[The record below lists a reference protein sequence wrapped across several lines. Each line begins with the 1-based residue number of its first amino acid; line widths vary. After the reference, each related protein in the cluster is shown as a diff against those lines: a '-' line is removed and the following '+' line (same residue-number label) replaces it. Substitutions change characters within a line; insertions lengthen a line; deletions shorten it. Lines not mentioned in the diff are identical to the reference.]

1 MGRSHKERKMTNRRE
16 FLTGALGGVAAG
28 VAVPSAFAAQALTPL
43 PRKWD
48 IVTDVVVLGFGGAGA
63 TTAIVAAQNG
73 AKVVVLEKNPENA
86 HISNTRMSGGI
97 FHSPFKDGDPKA
109 LKEYAKAMFSGE
121 NIDWKEEG
129 EIPEYSDGLA
139 QLWADLSPT
148 NIDFMKSLDPDFIG
162 GSQPG
167 YDKASF
173 PNFPGAKE
181 CRYNA
186 YRATYTKRMKNF
198 NQVSYGCPKK
208 ETSSGEAFWLC
219 LAEGVKKQGKNIRV
233 EWETPAVEL
242 LKNAKGEI
250 VGAVGVKK
258 GKKVFVRAK
267 KAVVLCTGGYE
278 YNRAMRQAFLE
289 GPGING
295 WAFYG
300 TTSNTGD
307 GIAMGMAVGA
317 GLQKVGKSAARVSVP
332 TQKTFNGMRLGS
344 ITPAVGSA
352 NSIVVDNY
360 GKRYEAET
368 KVTDNPSRYF
378 FYKAAVHFDITT
390 LTYPRTPSWMIF
402 DEKLRTS
409 KPLVGLGIS
418 VVGYGLVD
426 WDKDNQKAIDSG
438 LILKADTIEEL
449 AEKIKN
455 HPENKKRMV
464 PENLVETVKR
474 FNQFCDDKKDADFGR
489 RPATLGKIAQGPF
502 YAMPLVAGGPNTKGG
517 LLADADRR
525 VLTWEGK
532 PIPHLYCVGEIA
544 SALKFVYQGGGNLTE
559 CLVYGRNTGKIVAK
573 LPNSKL

>member
-1 MGRSHKERKMTNRRE
+1 MTNRRD
-16 FLTGALGGVAAG
+16 FLKTSLTGAVAGLTLPA
-28 VAVPSAFAAQALTPL
+28 AFSASAAQANSTL
-43 PRKWD
+43 PEKWD
-48 IVTDVVVLGFGGAGA
+48 LEADVVVLGFGGAGA

-73 AKVVVLEKNPENA
+73 ASVVVLEKNPEDA

-97 FHSPFKDGDPKA
+97 FHCPFKDGDPKA
-109 LKEYAKAMFSGE
+109 LKAYAKAMFSGE
-121 NIDWKEEG
+121 NIPWKEEG

-139 QLWADLSPT
+139 QLWADLSPS
-148 NIDFMKSLDPDFIG
+148 NLEFMQSLDPEFIG

-167 YDKASF
+167 FDKASF
-173 PNFPGAKE
+173 PDFPGAKDS
-181 CRYNA
+181 RYNA

-198 NQVSYGCPKK
+198 NQVSYKQPKA

-219 LAEGVKKQGKNIRV
+219 LAEGVKKQGDKIRV
-233 EWETPAVEL
+233 VWEAPANEL

-250 VGAVGVKK
+250 VGAVAQHK
-258 GKKVFVRAK
+258 GKKLFVRAR

-278 YNRAMRQAFLE
+278 YSPAMRSAFLE
-289 GPGING
+289 GPGKNG

-317 GLQKVGKSAARVSVP
+317 GLQKVGKSAARVIVP
-332 TQKTFNGMRLGS
+332 TQVTFNGLRLGS
-344 ITPAVGSA
+344 ITPSVGSP
-352 NSIVVDNY
+352 NSFVVDNF

-378 FYKAAVHFDITT
+378 FYKAAVQFDITS
-390 LTYPRTPSWMIF
+390 LSYPRTPSWMIF
-402 DEKLRTS
+402 DETLRAS

-426 WDKDNQKAIDSG
+426 WDKDNLKAIESG

-449 AEKIKN
+449 AEKIRN
-455 HPENKKRMV
+455 HPENKSRMV

-489 RPATLGKIAQGPF
+489 RAATLGKVEKGPF

-517 LLADADRR
+517 LLANADRQ
-525 VLTWEGK
+525 VLTWEGE

-559 CLVYGRNTGKIVAK
+559 CLVYGRHCGKLVAG
-573 LPNSKL
+573 LPNTKL

>member
-1 MGRSHKERKMTNRRE
+1 MTNRRD
-16 FLTGALGGVAAG
+16 FLKTSLTGAVAGLTLPA
-28 VAVPSAFAAQALTPL
+28 AFSASAAQANSTL
-43 PRKWD
+43 PKKWD
-48 IVTDVVVLGFGGAGA
+48 LEADVVVLGFGGAGA

-73 AKVVVLEKNPENA
+73 ASVVVLEKNPEDA

-97 FHSPFKDGDPKA
+97 FHCPFKDGDPKA
-109 LKEYAKAMFSGE
+109 LKAYAKAMFSGE
-121 NIDWKEEG
+121 NIPWKEEG

-139 QLWADLSPT
+139 QLWADLSPS
-148 NIDFMKSLDPDFIG
+148 NLEFMQSLDPEFIG

-167 YDKASF
+167 FDKASF
-173 PNFPGAKE
+173 PDFPGAKDS
-181 CRYNA
+181 RYNA

-198 NQVSYGCPKK
+198 NQVSYKQPKA

-219 LAEGVKKQGKNIRV
+219 LAEGVKKQGDKIRV
-233 EWETPAVEL
+233 VWEAPANEL

-250 VGAVGVKK
+250 VGAVAQHK
-258 GKKVFVRAK
+258 GKKLFVRAR

-278 YNRAMRQAFLE
+278 YSPAMRSAFLE
-289 GPGING
+289 GPGKNG

-317 GLQKVGKSAARVSVP
+317 GLQKVGKSAARVIVP
-332 TQKTFNGMRLGS
+332 TQVTFNGLRLGS
-344 ITPAVGSA
+344 ITPSVGSP
-352 NSIVVDNY
+352 NSFVVDNF

-378 FYKAAVHFDITT
+378 FYKAEVQFDITS
-390 LTYPRTPSWMIF
+390 LSYPRTPSWMIF
-402 DEKLRTS
+402 DETLRAS

-426 WDKDNQKAIDSG
+426 WDKDNLKAIESG

-449 AEKIKN
+449 AEKIRN
-455 HPENKKRMV
+455 HPENKSRMV

-489 RPATLGKIAQGPF
+489 RAATLGKVEKGPF

-517 LLADADRR
+517 LLANADRQ
-525 VLTWEGK
+525 VLTWEGE

-559 CLVYGRNTGKIVAK
+559 CLVYGRHCGKLVAG
-573 LPNSKL
+573 LPNTKL

>member
-1 MGRSHKERKMTNRRE
+1 MTNRRD
-16 FLTGALGGVAAG
+16 FLKTSLTGAVAGLTLPA
-28 VAVPSAFAAQALTPL
+28 AFSASAAQANSTL
-43 PRKWD
+43 PKKWD
-48 IVTDVVVLGFGGAGA
+48 LEADVVVLGFGGAGA

-73 AKVVVLEKNPENA
+73 ASVVVLEKNPEDA

-97 FHSPFKDGDPKA
+97 FHCPFKDGDPKA
-109 LKEYAKAMFSGE
+109 LKAYAKAMFSGE
-121 NIDWKEEG
+121 NIPWKEEG

-139 QLWADLSPT
+139 QLWADLSPS
-148 NIDFMKSLDPDFIG
+148 NLEFMQSLDPEFIG

-167 YDKASF
+167 FDKASF
-173 PNFPGAKE
+173 PDFPGAKDS
-181 CRYNA
+181 RYNA

-198 NQVSYGCPKK
+198 NQVSYKQPKA

-219 LAEGVKKQGKNIRV
+219 LAEGVKKQGDKIRV
-233 EWETPAVEL
+233 VWEAPANEL

-250 VGAVGVKK
+250 VGAVAQHK
-258 GKKVFVRAK
+258 GKKLFVRAR

-278 YNRAMRQAFLE
+278 YSPAMRSAFLE
-289 GPGING
+289 GPGKNG

-317 GLQKVGKSAARVSVP
+317 GLQKVGKSAARVIVP
-332 TQKTFNGMRLGS
+332 TQVTFNGLRLGS
-344 ITPAVGSA
+344 ITPSVGSP
-352 NSIVVDNY
+352 NSFVVDNF

-378 FYKAAVHFDITT
+378 FYKAAVQFDITS
-390 LTYPRTPSWMIF
+390 LSYPRTPSWMIF
-402 DEKLRTS
+402 DETLRAS

-418 VVGYGLVD
+418 VVSYGLVD
-426 WDKDNQKAIDSG
+426 WDKDNLKAIESG

-449 AEKIKN
+449 AEKIRN
-455 HPENKKRMV
+455 HPENKSRMV

-489 RPATLGKIAQGPF
+489 RAATLGKVEKGPF

-517 LLADADRR
+517 LLANADRQ
-525 VLTWEGK
+525 VLTWEGE

-559 CLVYGRNTGKIVAK
+559 CLVYGRHCGKLVAG
-573 LPNSKL
+573 LPNTKL

>member
-1 MGRSHKERKMTNRRE
+1 MTNRRD
-16 FLTGALGGVAAG
+16 FLKTSLTGAVAGLTLPA
-28 VAVPSAFAAQALTPL
+28 AFSASAAQANSTL
-43 PRKWD
+43 PKKWD
-48 IVTDVVVLGFGGAGA
+48 LEADVVVLGFGGAGA

-73 AKVVVLEKNPENA
+73 ASVVVLEKNPEDA

-97 FHSPFKDGDPKA
+97 FHCPFKDGDPKA
-109 LKEYAKAMFSGE
+109 LKAYAKAMFSGE
-121 NIDWKEEG
+121 NIPWKEEG

-139 QLWADLSPT
+139 QLWADLSPS
-148 NIDFMKSLDPDFIG
+148 NLEFMQSLDPEFIG

-167 YDKASF
+167 FDKASF
-173 PNFPGAKE
+173 PDFPGAKDS
-181 CRYNA
+181 RYNA

-198 NQVSYGCPKK
+198 NQVSYKQPKA

-219 LAEGVKKQGKNIRV
+219 LAEGVKKQGDKIRV
-233 EWETPAVEL
+233 VWEAPANEL

-250 VGAVGVKK
+250 VGAVAQHK
-258 GKKVFVRAK
+258 GKKLFVRAR

-278 YNRAMRQAFLE
+278 YSPAMRSAFLE
-289 GPGING
+289 GPGKNG

-317 GLQKVGKSAARVSVP
+317 GLQKVGKSAARVIVP
-332 TQKTFNGMRLGS
+332 TQVTFNGLRLGS
-344 ITPAVGSA
+344 ITPSVGSP
-352 NSIVVDNY
+352 NSFVVDNF

-378 FYKAAVHFDITT
+378 FYKAAVQFDITS
-390 LTYPRTPSWMIF
+390 LSYPRTPSWMIF
-402 DEKLRTS
+402 DETLRAS

-426 WDKDNQKAIDSG
+426 WDKDNLKAIESG

-449 AEKIKN
+449 AEKIRN
-455 HPENKKRMV
+455 HPENKSRMV

-489 RPATLGKIAQGPF
+489 RAATLGKVEKGPF

-517 LLADADRR
+517 LLANADRQ
-525 VLTWEGK
+525 VLTWEGE

-544 SALKFVYQGGGNLTE
+544 STLKFVYQGGGNLTE
-559 CLVYGRNTGKIVAK
+559 CLVYGRHCGKLVAG
-573 LPNSKL
+573 LPNTKL

>member
-1 MGRSHKERKMTNRRE
+1 MTNRRD
-16 FLTGALGGVAAG
+16 FLKTCLTGAVAGLTLPA
-28 VAVPSAFAAQALTPL
+28 AFSASAAQANSTL
-43 PRKWD
+43 PKKWD
-48 IVTDVVVLGFGGAGA
+48 LEADVVVLGFGGAGA

-73 AKVVVLEKNPENA
+73 ASVVVLEKNPEDA

-97 FHSPFKDGDPKA
+97 FHCPFKDGDPKA
-109 LKEYAKAMFSGE
+109 LKAYAKAMFSGE
-121 NIDWKEEG
+121 NIPWKEEG

-139 QLWADLSPT
+139 QLWADLSPS
-148 NIDFMKSLDPDFIG
+148 NLEFMQSLDPEFIG

-167 YDKASF
+167 FDKASF
-173 PNFPGAKE
+173 PDFPGAKDS
-181 CRYNA
+181 RYNA

-198 NQVSYGCPKK
+198 NQVSYKQPKA

-219 LAEGVKKQGKNIRV
+219 LAEGVKKQGDKIRV
-233 EWETPAVEL
+233 VWEAPANEL

-250 VGAVGVKK
+250 VGAVAQHK
-258 GKKVFVRAK
+258 GKKLFVRAR

-278 YNRAMRQAFLE
+278 YSPAMRSAFLE
-289 GPGING
+289 GPGKNG

-317 GLQKVGKSAARVSVP
+317 GLQKVGKSAARVIVP
-332 TQKTFNGMRLGS
+332 TQVTFNGLRLGS
-344 ITPAVGSA
+344 ITPSVGSP
-352 NSIVVDNY
+352 NSFVVDNF

-378 FYKAAVHFDITT
+378 FYKAAVQFDITS
-390 LTYPRTPSWMIF
+390 LSYPRTPSWMIF
-402 DEKLRTS
+402 DETLRAS

-426 WDKDNQKAIDSG
+426 WDKDNLKAIESG

-449 AEKIKN
+449 AEKIRN
-455 HPENKKRMV
+455 HPENKSRMV

-489 RPATLGKIAQGPF
+489 RAATLGKVEKGPF

-517 LLADADRR
+517 LLANADRQ
-525 VLTWEGK
+525 VLTWEGE

-559 CLVYGRNTGKIVAK
+559 CLVYGRHCGKLVAG
-573 LPNSKL
+573 LPNTKL

>member
-1 MGRSHKERKMTNRRE
+1 MTNRRD
-16 FLTGALGGVAAG
+16 FLKTSLTGAVAGLTLPA
-28 VAVPSAFAAQALTPL
+28 AFSASAAQANSTL
-43 PRKWD
+43 PKKWD
-48 IVTDVVVLGFGGAGA
+48 LEADVVVLGFGGAGA

-73 AKVVVLEKNPENA
+73 ASVVVLEKNPEDA

-97 FHSPFKDGDPKA
+97 FHCPFKDGDPKA
-109 LKEYAKAMFSGE
+109 LKAYAKAMFSGE
-121 NIDWKEEG
+121 NIPWKEEG

-139 QLWADLSPT
+139 QLWADLSPS
-148 NIDFMKSLDPDFIG
+148 NLEFMQSLDPEFIG

-167 YDKASF
+167 FDKASF
-173 PNFPGAKE
+173 PDFPGAKDS
-181 CRYNA
+181 RYNA

-198 NQVSYGCPKK
+198 NQVSYKQPKA

-219 LAEGVKKQGKNIRV
+219 LAEGVKKQGDKIRV
-233 EWETPAVEL
+233 VWEAPANEL

-250 VGAVGVKK
+250 VGAVAQHK
-258 GKKVFVRAK
+258 GKKLFVRAR

-278 YNRAMRQAFLE
+278 YSPAMRSAFLE
-289 GPGING
+289 GPGKNG

-317 GLQKVGKSAARVSVP
+317 GLQKVGKSAARVIVP
-332 TQKTFNGMRLGS
+332 TQVTFNGLRLGS
-344 ITPAVGSA
+344 ITPSVGSP
-352 NSIVVDNY
+352 NSFVVDNF

-378 FYKAAVHFDITT
+378 FYKAAVQFDITS
-390 LTYPRTPSWMIF
+390 LSYPRTPSWMIF
-402 DEKLRTS
+402 DETLRAS

-426 WDKDNQKAIDSG
+426 WDKDNLKAIESG

-449 AEKIKN
+449 AEKIRN
-455 HPENKKRMV
+455 HPENKSRMV

-489 RPATLGKIAQGPF
+489 RAATLGKVEKGPF

-517 LLADADRR
+517 LLAKADRQ
-525 VLTWEGK
+525 VLTWEGE

-559 CLVYGRNTGKIVAK
+559 CLVYGRHCGKLVAG
-573 LPNSKL
+573 LPNTKL

>member
-1 MGRSHKERKMTNRRE
+1 MTNRRD
-16 FLTGALGGVAAG
+16 FLKTSLTGAVAGLTLPA
-28 VAVPSAFAAQALTPL
+28 AFSASAAQANSTL
-43 PRKWD
+43 PKKWD
-48 IVTDVVVLGFGGAGA
+48 LEADVVVLGFGGAGA

-73 AKVVVLEKNPENA
+73 ASVVVLEKNPEDA

-97 FHSPFKDGDPKA
+97 FHCPFKDGDPKA
-109 LKEYAKAMFSGE
+109 LKAYAKAMFSGE
-121 NIDWKEEG
+121 NIPWKEEG

-139 QLWADLSPT
+139 QLWADLSPS
-148 NIDFMKSLDPDFIG
+148 NLEFMQSLDPEFIG

-167 YDKASF
+167 FDKASF
-173 PNFPGAKE
+173 PDFPGAKDS
-181 CRYNA
+181 RYNA

-198 NQVSYGCPKK
+198 NQVSYKQPKA

-219 LAEGVKKQGKNIRV
+219 LAGGVKKQGDKIRV
-233 EWETPAVEL
+233 VWEAPANEL

-250 VGAVGVKK
+250 VGAVAQHK
-258 GKKVFVRAK
+258 GKKLFVRAR

-278 YNRAMRQAFLE
+278 YSPAMRSAFLE
-289 GPGING
+289 GPGKNG

-317 GLQKVGKSAARVSVP
+317 GLQKVGKSAARVIVP
-332 TQKTFNGMRLGS
+332 TQVTFNGLRLGS
-344 ITPAVGSA
+344 ITPSVGSP
-352 NSIVVDNY
+352 NSFVVDNF

-378 FYKAAVHFDITT
+378 FYKAAVQFDITS
-390 LTYPRTPSWMIF
+390 LSYPRTPSWMIF
-402 DEKLRTS
+402 DETLRAS

-426 WDKDNQKAIDSG
+426 WDKDNLKAIESG

-449 AEKIKN
+449 AEKIRN
-455 HPENKKRMV
+455 HPENKSRMV

-489 RPATLGKIAQGPF
+489 RAATLGKVEKGPF

-517 LLADADRR
+517 LLANADRQ
-525 VLTWEGK
+525 VLTWEGE

-559 CLVYGRNTGKIVAK
+559 CLVYGRHCGKLVAG
-573 LPNSKL
+573 LPNTKL

>member
-1 MGRSHKERKMTNRRE
+1 MTNRRQ
-16 FLTGALGGVAAG
+16 FLTGALGGAVAG
-28 VAVPSAFAAQALTPL
+28 MSVPAFAAPADSPL
-43 PRKWD
+43 PKKWD
-48 IVTDVVVLGFGGAGA
+48 LTADVVVLGFGGAGA

-73 AKVVVLEKNPENA
+73 AKVIVLEKNPQDA

-97 FHSPFKDGDPKA
+97 FHCPFKDGDPKA
-109 LKEYAKAMFSGE
+109 LKAYAKAMFSGE
-121 NIDWKEEG
+121 NIEWKEEG

-148 NIDFMKSLDPDFIG
+148 NLDFLQSLDPEFIG

-198 NQVSYGCPKK
+198 NQVSYKCPKK

-219 LAEGVKKQGKNIRV
+219 LEEGVKKQGDKIKV
-233 EWETPAVEL
+233 CWETPAVEI
-242 LKNAKGEI
+242 LKNAKGEV
-250 VGAVGVKK
+250 VGAVGVRS

-278 YNRAMRQAFLE
+278 YSRAMRSAFLE

-317 GLQKVGKSAARVSVP
+317 GLQKAGKSAARVIVP
-332 TQKTFNGMRLGS
+332 TQVKFNGMRLGS
-344 ITPAVGSA
+344 ITPSVGSP

-378 FYKAAVHFDITT
+378 FYKAAVQFDIST

-402 DEKLRTS
+402 DEKLRSS

-418 VVGYGLVD
+418 VVGFGLVD
-426 WDKDNQKAIDSG
+426 WDKDNLKAIESG

-449 AEKIKN
+449 AEKIRN

-464 PENLVETVKR
+464 PANLVETVKR
-474 FNQFCDDKKDADFGR
+474 FNQFCDDKKDADFNR
-489 RPATLGKIAQGPF
+489 RPATLGKVEQGPF

-517 LLADADRR
+517 LLANADRE

-559 CLVYGRNTGKIVAK
+559 CLVYGRHCGKIVAK
-573 LPNSKL
+573 LPDTKL

>member
-1 MGRSHKERKMTNRRE
+1 MTNRRD
-16 FLTGALGGVAAG
+16 FLKTSLTGAVAGLTLPA
-28 VAVPSAFAAQALTPL
+28 AFSASAAQANSTL
-43 PRKWD
+43 PKKWD
-48 IVTDVVVLGFGGAGA
+48 LEADVVVLGFGGAGA

-73 AKVVVLEKNPENA
+73 ASVVVLEKNPEDA

-97 FHSPFKDGDPKA
+97 FHCPFKDGDPKA
-109 LKEYAKAMFSGE
+109 LKAYAKAMFSGE
-121 NIDWKEEG
+121 NIPWKEEG

-139 QLWADLSPT
+139 QLWANLSPS
-148 NIDFMKSLDPDFIG
+148 NLEFMQSLDPEFIG

-167 YDKASF
+167 FDKASF
-173 PNFPGAKE
+173 PDFPGAKDS
-181 CRYNA
+181 RYNA

-198 NQVSYGCPKK
+198 NQVSYKQPKA

-219 LAEGVKKQGKNIRV
+219 LAEGVKKQGDKIRV
-233 EWETPAVEL
+233 VWEAPANEL

-250 VGAVGVKK
+250 VGAVAQHK
-258 GKKVFVRAK
+258 GKKLFVRAR

-278 YNRAMRQAFLE
+278 YSPAMRSAFLE
-289 GPGING
+289 GPGKNG

-317 GLQKVGKSAARVSVP
+317 GLQKVGKSAARVIVP
-332 TQKTFNGMRLGS
+332 TQVTFNGLRLGS
-344 ITPAVGSA
+344 ITPSVGSP
-352 NSIVVDNY
+352 NSFVVDNF

-378 FYKAAVHFDITT
+378 FYKAAVQFDITS
-390 LTYPRTPSWMIF
+390 LSYPRTPSWMIF
-402 DEKLRTS
+402 DETLRAS

-426 WDKDNQKAIDSG
+426 WDKDNLKAIESG

-449 AEKIKN
+449 AEKIRN
-455 HPENKKRMV
+455 HPENKSRMV

-489 RPATLGKIAQGPF
+489 RAATLGKVEKGPF

-517 LLADADRR
+517 LLANADRQ
-525 VLTWEGK
+525 VLTWEGE

-559 CLVYGRNTGKIVAK
+559 CLVYGRHCGKLVAG
-573 LPNSKL
+573 LPNTKL

>member
-1 MGRSHKERKMTNRRE
+1 MSNRRQ
-16 FLTGALGGVAAG
+16 FLTGTIGSAVAG
-28 VAVPSAFAAQALTPL
+28 LTVPNAFAAQAISPL
-43 PRKWD
+43 PKKWD
-48 IVTDVVVLGFGGAGA
+48 MTADVVVLGFGGAGA

-73 AKVVVLEKNPENA
+73 AKVIVLEKNPQDA

-97 FHSPFKDGDPKA
+97 FHCPFKDGDPKA

-121 NIDWKEEG
+121 NIEWKEEG

-139 QLWADLSPT
+139 QVWADLSPS
-148 NIDFMKSLDPDFIG
+148 NLEFMQSLDPEFIG

-198 NQVSYGCPKK
+198 NQVSYKCPKK

-219 LAEGVKKQGKNIRV
+219 LEEGVKKQGDKIKV
-233 EWETPAVEL
+233 VWEAPACEL

-250 VGAVGVKK
+250 VGAVAVKG
-258 GKKVFVRAK
+258 GKKLYVRAK

-278 YNRAMRQAFLE
+278 YSRAMRSAFLE

-307 GIAMGMAVGA
+307 GISMGMAVGA
-317 GLQKVGKSAARVSVP
+317 GLQKAGKSAARVIVP
-332 TQKTFNGMRLGS
+332 TQKRFNGMRLGS

-352 NSIVVDNY
+352 NSIVVDNF

-378 FYKAAVHFDITT
+378 FYKAAVQFDIST
-390 LTYPRTPSWMIF
+390 LSYPRTPSWMIF
-402 DEKLRTS
+402 DEKLRAS

-418 VVGYGLVD
+418 VVGYGMVD
-426 WDKDNQKAIDSG
+426 WDKDNLKAIESG
-438 LILKADTIEEL
+438 LILKANTIEEL
-449 AEKIKN
+449 AEKIRN
-455 HPENKKRMV
+455 HPENKHRMV
-464 PENLVETVKR
+464 PANLVETVER
-474 FNQFCDDKKDADFGR
+474 FNKFCDETKDEDFGR

-502 YAMPLVAGGPNTKGG
+502 DSMPRVAGGPNTKGG
-517 LLADADRR
+517 LLANANRE

-559 CLVYGRNTGKIVAK
+559 CLVYGRHCGKIVAK
-573 LPNSKL
+573 LPDTAV

>member
-1 MGRSHKERKMTNRRE
+1 MTNRRD
-16 FLTGALGGVAAG
+16 FLKTSLTGAVAGLTLPA
-28 VAVPSAFAAQALTPL
+28 AFSASAAQANSTL
-43 PRKWD
+43 PKKWD
-48 IVTDVVVLGFGGAGA
+48 LEADVVVLGFGGAGA

-73 AKVVVLEKNPENA
+73 ASVVVLEKNPEDA

-97 FHSPFKDGDPKA
+97 FHCPFKDGDPKA
-109 LKEYAKAMFSGE
+109 LKAYAKAMFSGE
-121 NIDWKEEG
+121 NIPWKEEG

-139 QLWADLSPT
+139 QLWADLSPS
-148 NIDFMKSLDPDFIG
+148 NLEFMQSLDPEFIG

-167 YDKASF
+167 FDKASF
-173 PNFPGAKE
+173 PDFPGAKDS
-181 CRYNA
+181 RYNA

-198 NQVSYGCPKK
+198 NQVSYKQPKA

-219 LAEGVKKQGKNIRV
+219 LAEGVKKQGDKIRV
-233 EWETPAVEL
+233 VWEAPANEL

-250 VGAVGVKK
+250 VGAVAQHK
-258 GKKVFVRAK
+258 GKKLFVRAR

-278 YNRAMRQAFLE
+278 YSPAMRSAFLE
-289 GPGING
+289 GPGKNG

-317 GLQKVGKSAARVSVP
+317 GLQKVGKSAARVIVP
-332 TQKTFNGMRLGS
+332 IQVTFNGLRLGS
-344 ITPAVGSA
+344 ITPSVGSP
-352 NSIVVDNY
+352 NSFVVDNF

-378 FYKAAVHFDITT
+378 FYKAAVQFDITS
-390 LTYPRTPSWMIF
+390 LSYPRTPSWMIF
-402 DEKLRTS
+402 DETLRAS

-426 WDKDNQKAIDSG
+426 WDKDNLKAIESG

-449 AEKIKN
+449 AEKIRN
-455 HPENKKRMV
+455 HPENKSRMV

-489 RPATLGKIAQGPF
+489 RAATLGKVEKGPF

-517 LLADADRR
+517 LLANADRQ
-525 VLTWEGK
+525 VLTWEGE

-559 CLVYGRNTGKIVAK
+559 CLVYGRHCGKLVAG
-573 LPNSKL
+573 LPNTKL

>member
-1 MGRSHKERKMTNRRE
+1 MTNRRD
-16 FLTGALGGVAAG
+16 FLKTSLTGAVAGLTLPA
-28 VAVPSAFAAQALTPL
+28 AFSASAAQANSTL
-43 PRKWD
+43 PKKWD
-48 IVTDVVVLGFGGAGA
+48 LEADVVVLGFGGAGA

-73 AKVVVLEKNPENA
+73 ARVVVLEKNPEDA

-97 FHSPFKDGDPKA
+97 FHCPFKDGDPKA
-109 LKEYAKAMFSGE
+109 LKAYAKAMFSGE
-121 NIDWKEEG
+121 NIPWKEEG

-139 QLWADLSPT
+139 QLWADLSPS
-148 NIDFMKSLDPDFIG
+148 NLEFMQSLDPEFIG

-167 YDKASF
+167 FDKASF
-173 PNFPGAKE
+173 PDFPGAKDS
-181 CRYNA
+181 RYNA

-198 NQVSYGCPKK
+198 NQVSYKQPKA

-219 LAEGVKKQGKNIRV
+219 LAEGVKKQGDKIRV
-233 EWETPAVEL
+233 VWEAPANEL

-250 VGAVGVKK
+250 VGAVAQHK
-258 GKKVFVRAK
+258 GKKLFVRAR

-278 YNRAMRQAFLE
+278 YSPAMRSAFLE
-289 GPGING
+289 GPGKNG

-317 GLQKVGKSAARVSVP
+317 GLQKVGKSAARVIVP
-332 TQKTFNGMRLGS
+332 TQVTFNGLRLGS
-344 ITPAVGSA
+344 ITPSVGSP
-352 NSIVVDNY
+352 NSFVVDNF

-378 FYKAAVHFDITT
+378 FYKAAVQFDITS
-390 LTYPRTPSWMIF
+390 LSYPRTPSWMIF
-402 DEKLRTS
+402 DETLRAS

-426 WDKDNQKAIDSG
+426 WDKDNLKAIESG

-449 AEKIKN
+449 AEKIRN
-455 HPENKKRMV
+455 HPENKSRMV

-489 RPATLGKIAQGPF
+489 RAATLGKVEKGPF

-517 LLADADRR
+517 LLANADRQ
-525 VLTWEGK
+525 VLTWEGE

-559 CLVYGRNTGKIVAK
+559 CLVYGRHCGKLVAG
-573 LPNSKL
+573 LPNTKL

>member
-1 MGRSHKERKMTNRRE
+1 MTNRRD
-16 FLTGALGGVAAG
+16 FLKTSLTGAVAGLTLPA
-28 VAVPSAFAAQALTPL
+28 AFSASAAQANSTL
-43 PRKWD
+43 PKKWD
-48 IVTDVVVLGFGGAGA
+48 LEADVVVLGFGGAGA

-73 AKVVVLEKNPENA
+73 ASVVVLEKNPEDA

-97 FHSPFKDGDPKA
+97 FHCPFKDGDPKA
-109 LKEYAKAMFSGE
+109 LKAYAKAMFSGE
-121 NIDWKEEG
+121 NIPWKEEG

-139 QLWADLSPT
+139 QLWADLSPS
-148 NIDFMKSLDPDFIG
+148 NLEFMQSLDPEFIG

-167 YDKASF
+167 FDKASF
-173 PNFPGAKE
+173 PDFPGAKDS
-181 CRYNA
+181 RYNA

-198 NQVSYGCPKK
+198 NQVSYKQPKA

-219 LAEGVKKQGKNIRV
+219 LAEGVKKQGDKIRV
-233 EWETPAVEL
+233 VWEAPANEL

-250 VGAVGVKK
+250 VGAVAQHK
-258 GKKVFVRAK
+258 GKKLFVRAR

-278 YNRAMRQAFLE
+278 YSPAMRSAFLE
-289 GPGING
+289 GPGKNG

-317 GLQKVGKSAARVSVP
+317 GLQKVGKSAARVIVP
-332 TQKTFNGMRLGS
+332 TQVTFNGLRLGS
-344 ITPAVGSA
+344 ITPSVGSP
-352 NSIVVDNY
+352 NSFVVDNF

-378 FYKAAVHFDITT
+378 FYKAAVQFDITS
-390 LTYPRTPSWMIF
+390 LSYPRTPSWMIF
-402 DEKLRTS
+402 DETLRAS

-426 WDKDNQKAIDSG
+426 WDKDNLKAIESG

-449 AEKIKN
+449 AEKIRN
-455 HPENKKRMV
+455 HPKNKSRMV

-489 RPATLGKIAQGPF
+489 RAATLGKVEKGPF

-517 LLADADRR
+517 LLANADRQ
-525 VLTWEGK
+525 VLTWEGE

-559 CLVYGRNTGKIVAK
+559 CLVYGRHCGKLVAG
-573 LPNSKL
+573 LPNTKL

>member
-1 MGRSHKERKMTNRRE
+1 MTNRRD
-16 FLTGALGGVAAG
+16 FLKTSLTGAVAGLTLPA
-28 VAVPSAFAAQALTPL
+28 AFSASAAKANSTL
-43 PRKWD
+43 PKKWD
-48 IVTDVVVLGFGGAGA
+48 LEADVVVLGFGGAGA

-73 AKVVVLEKNPENA
+73 ASVVVLEKNPEDA

-97 FHSPFKDGDPKA
+97 FHCPFKDGDPKA
-109 LKEYAKAMFSGE
+109 LKAYAKAMFSGE
-121 NIDWKEEG
+121 NIPWKEEG

-139 QLWADLSPT
+139 QLWADLSPS
-148 NIDFMKSLDPDFIG
+148 NLEFMQSLDPEFIG

-167 YDKASF
+167 FDKASF
-173 PNFPGAKE
+173 PDFPGAKDS
-181 CRYNA
+181 RYNA

-198 NQVSYGCPKK
+198 NQVSYKQPKA

-219 LAEGVKKQGKNIRV
+219 LAEGVKKQGDKIRV
-233 EWETPAVEL
+233 VWEAPANEL

-250 VGAVGVKK
+250 VGAVAQHK
-258 GKKVFVRAK
+258 GKKLFVRAR

-278 YNRAMRQAFLE
+278 YSPAMRSAFLE
-289 GPGING
+289 GPGKNG

-317 GLQKVGKSAARVSVP
+317 GLQKVGKSAARVIVP
-332 TQKTFNGMRLGS
+332 TQVTFNGLRLGS
-344 ITPAVGSA
+344 ITPSVGSP
-352 NSIVVDNY
+352 NSFVVDNF

-378 FYKAAVHFDITT
+378 FYKAAVQFDITS
-390 LTYPRTPSWMIF
+390 LSYPRTPSWMIF
-402 DEKLRTS
+402 DETLRAS

-426 WDKDNQKAIDSG
+426 WDKDNLKAIESG

-449 AEKIKN
+449 AEKIRN
-455 HPENKKRMV
+455 HPENKSRMV

-489 RPATLGKIAQGPF
+489 RAATLGKVEKGPF

-517 LLADADRR
+517 LLANADRQ
-525 VLTWEGK
+525 VLTWEGE

-559 CLVYGRNTGKIVAK
+559 CLVYGRHCGKLVAG
-573 LPNSKL
+573 LPNTKL

>member
-1 MGRSHKERKMTNRRE
+1 MSNRRQ
-16 FLTGALGGVAAG
+16 FLTGTIGSAVAG
-28 VAVPSAFAAQALTPL
+28 LTVPNAFAAQAISPL
-43 PRKWD
+43 PKKWD
-48 IVTDVVVLGFGGAGA
+48 MTADVVVLGFGGAGA

-73 AKVVVLEKNPENA
+73 AKVIVLEKNPQDA

-97 FHSPFKDGDPKA
+97 FHCPFKDGDPKA

-121 NIDWKEEG
+121 NIEWKEEG

-139 QLWADLSPT
+139 QVWADLSPS
-148 NIDFMKSLDPDFIG
+148 NLEFMQSLDPEFIG

-198 NQVSYGCPKK
+198 NQVSYKCPKK

-219 LAEGVKKQGKNIRV
+219 LEEGVKKQGDKIKV
-233 EWETPAVEL
+233 VWEAPACEL

-250 VGAVGVKK
+250 VGAVAVKG
-258 GKKVFVRAK
+258 GKKLYVRAK

-278 YNRAMRQAFLE
+278 YSRAMRSAFLE

-307 GIAMGMAVGA
+307 GISMGMAVGA
-317 GLQKVGKSAARVSVP
+317 GLQKAGKSAARVIVP
-332 TQKTFNGMRLGS
+332 TQKRFNGMRLGS

-352 NSIVVDNY
+352 NSIVVDNF

-378 FYKAAVHFDITT
+378 FYKAAVQFDIST
-390 LTYPRTPSWMIF
+390 LSYPRTPSWMIF
-402 DEKLRTS
+402 DEKLRAS

-418 VVGYGLVD
+418 VVGYGMVD
-426 WDKDNQKAIDSG
+426 WDKDNLKAIESG
-438 LILKADTIEEL
+438 LILKANTIEEL
-449 AEKIKN
+449 AEKIRN
-455 HPENKKRMV
+455 HPENKHRMV
-464 PENLVETVKR
+464 PANLVETVER
-474 FNQFCDDKKDADFGR
+474 FNKFCDETKDEDFGR

-502 YAMPLVAGGPNTKGG
+502 DSMPLVAGGPNTKGG
-517 LLADADRR
+517 LLANANRE

-559 CLVYGRNTGKIVAK
+559 CLVYGRHCGKIVAK
-573 LPNSKL
+573 LPDTAV

>member
-1 MGRSHKERKMTNRRE
+1 MTNRRG
-16 FLTGALGGVAAG
+16 FLKGAVTGAVATMAG
-28 VAVPSAFAAQALTPL
+28 PAFMAEASAKSLPS
-43 PRKWD
+43 KWD
-48 IVTDVVVLGFGGAGA
+48 YTADVVVLGYGGAGA

-73 AKVVVLEKNPENA
+73 AQVLVLEKNPENA

-97 FHSPFKDGDPKA
+97 FHCPFKDGDPKA
-109 LKEYAKAMFSGE
+109 LKAYAKAMFSGE
-121 NIDWKEEG
+121 NIPWKEEG
-129 EIPEYSDGLA
+129 EMPEYSDKCA

-148 NIDFMKSLDPDFIG
+148 NLDFLQSLDPEFIG

-167 YDKASF
+167 FNKASF
-173 PNFPGAKE
+173 GNFPGAKE
-181 CRYNA
+181 CKYNA

-198 NQVSYGCPKK
+198 NQPSYHSPKN
-208 ETSSGEAFWLC
+208 ETSSGEAFWRC
-219 LAEGVKKQGKNIRV
+219 LEEGVKKQGKKIQV
-233 EWETPAVEL
+233 LWEAPAFQL
-242 LKNAKGEI
+242 FKNSKGEV
-250 VGAVGVKK
+250 VGAAAKLK
-258 GKKVFVRAK
+258 GKTINVRAK

-278 YNRAMRQAFLE
+278 YSKPMRQAFLE

-307 GIAMGMAVGA
+307 GIAMGMAAGA
-317 GLQKVGKSAARVSVP
+317 GLQKVGKAAARVIVP
-332 TQKTFNGMRLGS
+332 TQVTFNGMRLGS

-378 FYKAAVHFDITT
+378 FYKAAVEFDITS

-402 DEKLRTS
+402 DESLRSS

-418 VVGYGLVD
+418 VVGYDMVE
-426 WDKDNQKAIDSG
+426 WDAKNEKAIASG

-455 HPENKKRMV
+455 HPENKSRMI
-464 PENLVETVKR
+464 PANLVETVKR
-474 FNQFCDDKKDADFGR
+474 FNEFCDKGKDEDFGR
-489 RPATLGKIAQGPF
+489 RPATLGKVAQGPF

-517 LLADADRR
+517 LLADGDRR
-525 VLTWEGK
+525 VLAWDGT

-544 SALKFVYQGGGNLTE
+544 SVLKFVYQGGGNLTE
-559 CLVYGRNTGKIVAK
+559 CLVYGRHTGKLVAA
-573 LPNSKL
+573 LPNTKL

>member
-1 MGRSHKERKMTNRRE
+1 MTNRRQ
-16 FLTGALGGVAAG
+16 FLTGALGGAVAG
-28 VAVPSAFAAQALTPL
+28 MSMPSAFAAQANSALSS
-43 PRKWD
+43 KWD
-48 IVTDVVVLGFGGAGA
+48 MTADVVVLGYGGAGA

-73 AKVVVLEKNPENA
+73 ASVIVLEKNPADA

-97 FHSPFKDGDPKA
+97 FHCPFKDGDPKA

-121 NIDWKEEG
+121 NIEWKEEG

-139 QLWADLSPT
+139 QLWADLSPS
-148 NIDFMKSLDPDFIG
+148 NLEFMQSLDPEFIG

-198 NQVSYGCPKK
+198 NQVSYKCPKN

-219 LAEGVKKQGKNIRV
+219 LEEGVKKQGDKIKV
-233 EWETPAVEL
+233 VWESPACEL

-250 VGAVGVKK
+250 VGAAAMQK
-258 GKKVFVRAK
+258 GRKIFVRAK
-267 KAVVLCTGGYE
+267 KAVVICTGGYE
-278 YNRAMRQAFLE
+278 YSRAMRSAFLE
-289 GPGING
+289 GPGIDG

-317 GLQKVGKSAARVSVP
+317 GLQKVGKSAARVIVP
-332 TQKTFNGMRLGS
+332 TQTRFNGMRLGS
-344 ITPAVGSA
+344 ITPSVGSA

-378 FYKAAVHFDITT
+378 FYKAAVHFDIST
-390 LTYPRTPSWMIF
+390 LSYPRTPSWMIF
-402 DEKLRTS
+402 DEKLRAS

-426 WDKDNQKAIDSG
+426 WDKENKKAIESG

-455 HPENKKRMV
+455 HPENKHRMV
-464 PENLVETVKR
+464 PANLVETVKR
-474 FNQFCDDKKDADFGR
+474 FNQFCDEKKDADFGR
-489 RPATLGKIAQGPF
+489 RPATLGKVEQGPF

-517 LLADADRR
+517 LLANADRE
-525 VLTWEGK
+525 VLTWEGT
-532 PIPHLYCVGEIA
+532 PIPHLYCVGEVA

-559 CLVYGRNTGKIVAK
+559 CLVYGRHCGQLVAK
-573 LPNSKL
+573 LKDSTL

>member
-1 MGRSHKERKMTNRRE
+1 MTNRRD
-16 FLTGALGGVAAG
+16 FLKTSLTGAVAGLTLPA
-28 VAVPSAFAAQALTPL
+28 AFSASAAQANSTL
-43 PRKWD
+43 PKKWD
-48 IVTDVVVLGFGGAGA
+48 LGADVVVLGFGGAGA

-73 AKVVVLEKNPENA
+73 ASVVVLEKNPEDA

-97 FHSPFKDGDPKA
+97 FHCPFKDGDPKA
-109 LKEYAKAMFSGE
+109 LKAYAKAMFSGE
-121 NIDWKEEG
+121 NIPWKEEG

-139 QLWADLSPT
+139 QLWADLSPS
-148 NIDFMKSLDPDFIG
+148 NLEFMQSLDPEFIG

-167 YDKASF
+167 FDKASF
-173 PNFPGAKE
+173 PDFPGAKDS
-181 CRYNA
+181 RYNA

-198 NQVSYGCPKK
+198 NQVSYKQPKA

-219 LAEGVKKQGKNIRV
+219 LAEGVKKQGDKIRV
-233 EWETPAVEL
+233 VWEAPANEL

-250 VGAVGVKK
+250 VGAVAQHK
-258 GKKVFVRAK
+258 GKKLFVRAR

-278 YNRAMRQAFLE
+278 YSPAMRSAFLE
-289 GPGING
+289 GPGKNG

-317 GLQKVGKSAARVSVP
+317 GLQKVGKSAARVIVP
-332 TQKTFNGMRLGS
+332 TQVTFNGLRLGS
-344 ITPAVGSA
+344 ITPSVGSP
-352 NSIVVDNY
+352 NSFVVDNF

-378 FYKAAVHFDITT
+378 FYKAAVQFDITS
-390 LTYPRTPSWMIF
+390 LSYPRTPSWMIF
-402 DEKLRTS
+402 DETLRAS

-426 WDKDNQKAIDSG
+426 WDKDNLKAIESG

-449 AEKIKN
+449 AEKIRN
-455 HPENKKRMV
+455 HPENKSRMV

-489 RPATLGKIAQGPF
+489 RAATLGKVEKGPF

-517 LLADADRR
+517 LLANADRQ
-525 VLTWEGK
+525 VLTWEGE

-559 CLVYGRNTGKIVAK
+559 CLVYGRHCGKLVAG
-573 LPNSKL
+573 LPNTKL

>member
-1 MGRSHKERKMTNRRE
+1 MTNRRQ
-16 FLTGALGGVAAG
+16 FLTGALGGAVAG
-28 VAVPSAFAAQALTPL
+28 MSMPSAFAAQANSAL
-43 PRKWD
+43 PSKWD
-48 IVTDVVVLGFGGAGA
+48 MTADVVVLGYGGAGA

-73 AKVVVLEKNPENA
+73 ASVIVLEKNPADA

-97 FHSPFKDGDPKA
+97 FHCPFKDGDPKA

-121 NIDWKEEG
+121 NIEWKEEG

-139 QLWADLSPT
+139 QLWADLSPS
-148 NIDFMKSLDPDFIG
+148 NLEFMQSLDPEFIG

-198 NQVSYGCPKK
+198 NQVSYKCPKN

-219 LAEGVKKQGKNIRV
+219 LEEGVKKQGDKIKV
-233 EWETPAVEL
+233 VWESPACEL

-250 VGAVGVKK
+250 VGAAAMQK
-258 GKKVFVRAK
+258 GRKIFVRAK
-267 KAVVLCTGGYE
+267 KAVVICTGGYE
-278 YNRAMRQAFLE
+278 YSRAMRSAFLE
-289 GPGING
+289 GPGIDG

-317 GLQKVGKSAARVSVP
+317 GLQKVGKSAARVIVP
-332 TQKTFNGMRLGS
+332 TQTRFNGMRLGS
-344 ITPAVGSA
+344 ITPSVGSA

-378 FYKAAVHFDITT
+378 FYKAAVHFDIST
-390 LTYPRTPSWMIF
+390 LSYPRTPSWMIF
-402 DEKLRTS
+402 DEKLRAS

-426 WDKDNQKAIDSG
+426 WDKENKKAIESG

-455 HPENKKRMV
+455 HPENKHRMV
-464 PENLVETVKR
+464 PANLVETVKR
-474 FNQFCDDKKDADFGR
+474 FNQFCDEKKDADFGR
-489 RPATLGKIAQGPF
+489 RPATLGKVEQGPF

-517 LLADADRR
+517 LLANADRE
-525 VLTWEGK
+525 VLTWEGT
-532 PIPHLYCVGEIA
+532 PIPHLYCVGEVA

-559 CLVYGRNTGKIVAK
+559 CLVYGRHCGQLVAK
-573 LPNSKL
+573 LKDSTL

>member
-1 MGRSHKERKMTNRRE
+1 MTNRRQ
-16 FLTGALGGVAAG
+16 FLTGALGGAVAG
-28 VAVPSAFAAQALTPL
+28 MTVPSAFAAQATTAL
-43 PRKWD
+43 PKKWD
-48 IVTDVVVLGFGGAGA
+48 LTADVVVLGYGGAGA

-73 AKVVVLEKNPENA
+73 AKVIVLEKNPQEA

-97 FHSPFKDGDPKA
+97 FHCPFKDGDPKA
-109 LKEYAKAMFSGE
+109 LKAYAKAMFSGE
-121 NIDWKEEG
+121 NIEWKEEG

-148 NIDFMKSLDPDFIG
+148 NLDFLQSLDPEFIG

-198 NQVSYGCPKK
+198 NQVSYKCPKK

-219 LAEGVKKQGKNIRV
+219 LEEGVKKQGDKIKIC
-233 EWETPAVEL
+233 WETPAVEL

-250 VGAVGVKK
+250 VGAVGVRA

-278 YNRAMRQAFLE
+278 YSRAMRSAFLE

-317 GLQKVGKSAARVSVP
+317 GLQKAGKSAARVIVP
-332 TQKTFNGMRLGS
+332 TQVKFNGMRLGS
-344 ITPAVGSA
+344 ITPSVGSP

-378 FYKAAVHFDITT
+378 FYKAAVQFDIST

-402 DEKLRTS
+402 DEKLRSS

-418 VVGYGLVD
+418 VVGFGLVD
-426 WDKDNQKAIDSG
+426 WDKDNLKAIESG

-449 AEKIKN
+449 AEKIRN

-464 PENLVETVKR
+464 PANLVETVKR
-474 FNQFCDDKKDADFGR
+474 FNRFCDDKKDADFNR
-489 RPATLGKIAQGPF
+489 RPATLGKVEQGPF

-517 LLADADRR
+517 LLANADRE

-544 SALKFVYQGGGNLTE
+544 SALKFVYQGGGNRTE
-559 CLVYGRNTGKIVAK
+559 CLVYGRHCGKIVAK
-573 LPNSKL
+573 RPDTKL

>member
-1 MGRSHKERKMTNRRE
+1 MTNRRD
-16 FLTGALGGVAAG
+16 FLKTSLTGAVAGLTLPA
-28 VAVPSAFAAQALTPL
+28 AFSASAAQANSTL
-43 PRKWD
+43 PKKWD
-48 IVTDVVVLGFGGAGA
+48 LEADVVVLGFGGAGA

-73 AKVVVLEKNPENA
+73 ASVVVLEKNPEDA

-97 FHSPFKDGDPKA
+97 FHCPFKDGDPKA
-109 LKEYAKAMFSGE
+109 LKAYAKAMFSGE
-121 NIDWKEEG
+121 NIPWKEEG

-139 QLWADLSPT
+139 QLWADLSPS
-148 NIDFMKSLDPDFIG
+148 NLEFMQSLDPEFIG

-167 YDKASF
+167 FDKASF
-173 PNFPGAKE
+173 PDFPGAKDS
-181 CRYNA
+181 RYNA

-198 NQVSYGCPKK
+198 NQVSYKQPKA

-219 LAEGVKKQGKNIRV
+219 LAGGVKKQGDKIRV
-233 EWETPAVEL
+233 VWEAPANEL

-250 VGAVGVKK
+250 VGAVAQHK
-258 GKKVFVRAK
+258 GKKLFVRAR

-278 YNRAMRQAFLE
+278 YSPAMRSAFLE
-289 GPGING
+289 GPGKNG

-317 GLQKVGKSAARVSVP
+317 GLQKVGKSAARVIVP
-332 TQKTFNGMRLGS
+332 TQVTFNGLRLGS
-344 ITPAVGSA
+344 ITPSVGSP
-352 NSIVVDNY
+352 NSFVVDNF

-378 FYKAAVHFDITT
+378 FYKAAVQFDITS
-390 LTYPRTPSWMIF
+390 LSYPRTPSWMIF
-402 DEKLRTS
+402 DETLRAS

-418 VVGYGLVD
+418 VIGYGLVD
-426 WDKDNQKAIDSG
+426 WDKDNLKAIESG

-449 AEKIKN
+449 AEKIRN
-455 HPENKKRMV
+455 HPENKSRMV

-489 RPATLGKIAQGPF
+489 RAATLGKVEKGPF

-517 LLADADRR
+517 LLANADRQ
-525 VLTWEGK
+525 VLTWEGE

-559 CLVYGRNTGKIVAK
+559 CLVYGRHCGKLVAG
-573 LPNSKL
+573 LPNTKL

>member
-1 MGRSHKERKMTNRRE
+1 MTNRRE

-28 VAVPSAFAAQALTPL
+28 VAVPSAFAAQVLTPL

-97 FHSPFKDGDPKA
+97 FHCPFKDGDPKA

-148 NIDFMKSLDPDFIG
+148 NLDFMKSLDPDFIG

-317 GLQKVGKSAARVSVP
+317 GLQKVGKSAARVIVP

-352 NSIVVDNY
+352 PSIVVDNY

>member
-1 MGRSHKERKMTNRRE
+1 MTNRRD
-16 FLTGALGGVAAG
+16 FLKTSLTGAVAGLTLPA
-28 VAVPSAFAAQALTPL
+28 AFSASAAQANSTL
-43 PRKWD
+43 PKKWD
-48 IVTDVVVLGFGGAGA
+48 LEADVVVLGFGGAGA

-73 AKVVVLEKNPENA
+73 ASVVVLEKNPEDA

-97 FHSPFKDGDPKA
+97 FHCPFKDGDPKA
-109 LKEYAKAMFSGE
+109 LKAYAKAMFSGE
-121 NIDWKEEG
+121 NIPWKEEG

-139 QLWADLSPT
+139 QLWADLSPS
-148 NIDFMKSLDPDFIG
+148 NLEFMQSLDPEFIG

-167 YDKASF
+167 FDKASF
-173 PNFPGAKE
+173 PDFPGAKDS
-181 CRYNA
+181 RYNA

-198 NQVSYGCPKK
+198 NQVSYKQPKA

-219 LAEGVKKQGKNIRV
+219 LAEGVKKQGDKIRV
-233 EWETPAVEL
+233 VWEAPANEL

-250 VGAVGVKK
+250 VGAVAQHK
-258 GKKVFVRAK
+258 GKKLFVRAR

-278 YNRAMRQAFLE
+278 YSPAMRSAFLE
-289 GPGING
+289 GPGKNG

-317 GLQKVGKSAARVSVP
+317 GLQKVGKSAARVIVP
-332 TQKTFNGMRLGS
+332 TQVTFNGLRLGS
-344 ITPAVGSA
+344 ITPSVGSP
-352 NSIVVDNY
+352 NSFVVDNF

-378 FYKAAVHFDITT
+378 FYKAAVQFDITS
-390 LTYPRTPSWMIF
+390 LSYPRTPSWMIF
-402 DEKLRTS
+402 DETLRAS

-426 WDKDNQKAIDSG
+426 WDKDNLKAIESG

-449 AEKIKN
+449 AEKIRN
-455 HPENKKRMV
+455 HPENKSRMV

-489 RPATLGKIAQGPF
+489 RAATLGKVEKGPF

-517 LLADADRR
+517 LLANADRQ
-525 VLTWEGK
+525 VLTWEGE

-559 CLVYGRNTGKIVAK
+559 CLVYGRHCGKLVAG
-573 LPNSKL
+573 LPNTKL

>member
-1 MGRSHKERKMTNRRE
+1 MTNRRD
-16 FLTGALGGVAAG
+16 FLKTSLTGAVAGLTLPA
-28 VAVPSAFAAQALTPL
+28 AFSASAAQANSTL
-43 PRKWD
+43 PKKWD
-48 IVTDVVVLGFGGAGA
+48 LEADVVVLGFGGAGA

-73 AKVVVLEKNPENA
+73 ASVVVLEKNPEDA

-97 FHSPFKDGDPKA
+97 FHCPFKDGDPKA
-109 LKEYAKAMFSGE
+109 LKAYAKAMFSGE
-121 NIDWKEEG
+121 NIPWKEEG

-139 QLWADLSPT
+139 QLWADLSPS
-148 NIDFMKSLDPDFIG
+148 NLEFMQSLDPEFIG

-167 YDKASF
+167 FDKASF
-173 PNFPGAKE
+173 PDFPGAKDS
-181 CRYNA
+181 RYNA

-198 NQVSYGCPKK
+198 NQVSYKQPKA

-219 LAEGVKKQGKNIRV
+219 LAEGVKKQGDKIRV
-233 EWETPAVEL
+233 VWEAPANEL

-250 VGAVGVKK
+250 VGAVAQHK
-258 GKKVFVRAK
+258 GKKLFVRAR

-278 YNRAMRQAFLE
+278 YSPAMRSAFLE
-289 GPGING
+289 GPGKNG

-317 GLQKVGKSAARVSVP
+317 GLQKVGKSAARVIVP
-332 TQKTFNGMRLGS
+332 TQVTFNGLRLGS
-344 ITPAVGSA
+344 ITPSVGSP
-352 NSIVVDNY
+352 NSFVVDNF

-378 FYKAAVHFDITT
+378 FYKTAVQFDITS
-390 LTYPRTPSWMIF
+390 LSYPRTPSWMIF
-402 DEKLRTS
+402 DETLRAS

-426 WDKDNQKAIDSG
+426 WDKDNLKAIESG

-449 AEKIKN
+449 AEKIRN
-455 HPENKKRMV
+455 HPENKSRMV

-489 RPATLGKIAQGPF
+489 RAATLGKVEKGPF

-517 LLADADRR
+517 LLANADRQ
-525 VLTWEGK
+525 VLTWEGE

-559 CLVYGRNTGKIVAK
+559 CLVYGRHCGKLVAG
-573 LPNSKL
+573 LPNTKL

>member
-1 MGRSHKERKMTNRRE
+1 MTNRRD
-16 FLTGALGGVAAG
+16 FLKTSLTGAVAGLTLPA
-28 VAVPSAFAAQALTPL
+28 AFSASAAQANSTL
-43 PRKWD
+43 PKKWD
-48 IVTDVVVLGFGGAGA
+48 LEADVVVLGFGGAGA

-73 AKVVVLEKNPENA
+73 ASVVVLEKNPEDA

-97 FHSPFKDGDPKA
+97 FHCPFKDGDPKA
-109 LKEYAKAMFSGE
+109 LKAYAKAMFSGE
-121 NIDWKEEG
+121 NIPWKEEG

-139 QLWADLSPT
+139 QLWADLSPS
-148 NIDFMKSLDPDFIG
+148 NLEFMQSLDPEFIG

-167 YDKASF
+167 FDKASF
-173 PNFPGAKE
+173 PDFPGAKDS
-181 CRYNA
+181 RYNA

-198 NQVSYGCPKK
+198 NQVSYKQPKA

-219 LAEGVKKQGKNIRV
+219 LAEGVKKQGDKIRV
-233 EWETPAVEL
+233 VWEAPANEL

-250 VGAVGVKK
+250 VGAVAQHK
-258 GKKVFVRAK
+258 GKKLFVRAR

-278 YNRAMRQAFLE
+278 YSPAMRSAFLE
-289 GPGING
+289 GPGKNG

-317 GLQKVGKSAARVSVP
+317 GLQKVGKSAARVIVP
-332 TQKTFNGMRLGS
+332 TQVTFNGLRLGS
-344 ITPAVGSA
+344 ITPSVGSP
-352 NSIVVDNY
+352 NSFVVDNF

-378 FYKAAVHFDITT
+378 FYKAAVQFDITS
-390 LTYPRTPSWMIF
+390 LSYPRTPSWMIF
-402 DEKLRTS
+402 DETLRAS

-426 WDKDNQKAIDSG
+426 WDKDNLKAIESG

-449 AEKIKN
+449 AEKIRN
-455 HPENKKRMV
+455 HPENKSRMV

-474 FNQFCDDKKDADFGR
+474 FNQYCDDKKDADFGR
-489 RPATLGKIAQGPF
+489 RAATLGKVEKGPF

-517 LLADADRR
+517 LLANADRQ
-525 VLTWEGK
+525 VLTWEGE

-559 CLVYGRNTGKIVAK
+559 CLVYGRHCGKLVAG
-573 LPNSKL
+573 LPNTKL

>member
-1 MGRSHKERKMTNRRE
+1 MTNRRD
-16 FLTGALGGVAAG
+16 FLKTSLTGAVAGLTLPA
-28 VAVPSAFAAQALTPL
+28 AFSASAAQANSTL
-43 PRKWD
+43 PKKWD
-48 IVTDVVVLGFGGAGA
+48 LEADVVVLGFGGAGA

-73 AKVVVLEKNPENA
+73 ASVVVLEKNPEDA

-97 FHSPFKDGDPKA
+97 FHCPFKDGDPKA
-109 LKEYAKAMFSGE
+109 LKAYAKAMFSGE
-121 NIDWKEEG
+121 NIPWKEEG

-139 QLWADLSPT
+139 QLWADLSPS
-148 NIDFMKSLDPDFIG
+148 NLEFMQSLDPEFIG

-167 YDKASF
+167 FDKASF
-173 PNFPGAKE
+173 PDFPGAKDS
-181 CRYNA
+181 RYNA

-198 NQVSYGCPKK
+198 NQVSYKQPKA

-219 LAEGVKKQGKNIRV
+219 LAEGVKKQGDKIRV
-233 EWETPAVEL
+233 VWEAPANEL

-250 VGAVGVKK
+250 VGAVAQHK
-258 GKKVFVRAK
+258 GKKLFVRAR

-278 YNRAMRQAFLE
+278 YSPAMRSAFLE
-289 GPGING
+289 GPGKNG

-317 GLQKVGKSAARVSVP
+317 GLQKVGKSAARVIVP
-332 TQKTFNGMRLGS
+332 TQVTFHGLRLGA
-344 ITPAVGSA
+344 ITPSVGSP
-352 NSIVVDNY
+352 NSFVVDNF

-378 FYKAAVHFDITT
+378 FYKAAVQFDITS
-390 LTYPRTPSWMIF
+390 LSYPRTPSWMIF
-402 DEKLRTS
+402 DETLRAS

-426 WDKDNQKAIDSG
+426 WDKDNLKAIESG

-449 AEKIKN
+449 AEKIRN
-455 HPENKKRMV
+455 HPENKSRMV

-489 RPATLGKIAQGPF
+489 RAATLGKVEKGPF

-517 LLADADRR
+517 LLANADRQ
-525 VLTWEGK
+525 VLTWEGE

-559 CLVYGRNTGKIVAK
+559 CLVYGRHCGKLVAG
-573 LPNSKL
+573 LPNTKL

>member
-1 MGRSHKERKMTNRRE
+1 MTNRRD
-16 FLTGALGGVAAG
+16 FLKTSLTGAVAGLTLPA
-28 VAVPSAFAAQALTPL
+28 AFSASAAQANSTL
-43 PRKWD
+43 PKKWD
-48 IVTDVVVLGFGGAGA
+48 LEADVVVLGFGGAGA

-73 AKVVVLEKNPENA
+73 ASVVVLEKNPEDA

-97 FHSPFKDGDPKA
+97 FHCPFKDGDPKA
-109 LKEYAKAMFSGE
+109 LKAYAKAMFSGE
-121 NIDWKEEG
+121 NIPWKEEG

-139 QLWADLSPT
+139 QLWADLSPS
-148 NIDFMKSLDPDFIG
+148 NLEFMQSLDPEFIG

-167 YDKASF
+167 FDKASF
-173 PNFPGAKE
+173 PDFPGAKDS
-181 CRYNA
+181 RYNA

-198 NQVSYGCPKK
+198 NQVSYKQPKA

-219 LAEGVKKQGKNIRV
+219 LAEGVKKQGDKIRV
-233 EWETPAVEL
+233 VWEAPANEL

-250 VGAVGVKK
+250 VGAVAQHK
-258 GKKVFVRAK
+258 GKKLFVRAR

-278 YNRAMRQAFLE
+278 YSPAMRSAFLE
-289 GPGING
+289 GPGKNG

-317 GLQKVGKSAARVSVP
+317 GLQKVGKSAARVIVP
-332 TQKTFNGMRLGS
+332 TQVTFNGLRLGS
-344 ITPAVGSA
+344 ITPSVGSP
-352 NSIVVDNY
+352 NSFVVDNF

-378 FYKAAVHFDITT
+378 FYKAAVQFDITS
-390 LTYPRTPSWMIF
+390 LSYPRTPSWMIF
-402 DEKLRTS
+402 DETLRAS

-426 WDKDNQKAIDSG
+426 WDKDNLKAIESG

-449 AEKIKN
+449 AEKIRN
-455 HPENKKRMV
+455 HPENKSRMV
-464 PENLVETVKR
+464 PANLVETVKR

-489 RPATLGKIAQGPF
+489 RAATLGKVEKGPF

-517 LLADADRR
+517 LLANADRQ
-525 VLTWEGK
+525 VLTWEGE

-559 CLVYGRNTGKIVAK
+559 CLVYGRHCGKLVAG
-573 LPNSKL
+573 LPNTKL

>member
-1 MGRSHKERKMTNRRE
+1 MTNRRN
-16 FLTGALGGVAAG
+16 FLRGALTGAAAVAA
-28 VAVPSAFAAQALTPL
+28 APALANNPSAANL
-43 PRKWD
+43 PKTWD
-48 IVTDVVVLGFGGAGA
+48 ATGDVVVVGFGGAGA

-73 AKVVVLEKNPENA
+73 ANVIVLEKNPQN
-86 HISNTRMSGGI
+86 HHLSNTRMSGGI
-97 FHSPFKDGDPKA
+97 FHCPFKDGDPKA

-121 NIDWKEEG
+121 NIPWKEEG

-139 QLWADLSPT
+139 QLWADLSPS
-148 NIDFMKSLDPDFIG
+148 NLEFMQSLDPAFIG

-167 YDKASF
+167 YNKASF

-181 CRYNA
+181 CKYNA

-198 NQVSYGCPKK
+198 NQKSVDSPKE
-208 ETSSGEAFWLC
+208 ETSSGEAFWRC
-219 LAEGVKKQGKNIRV
+219 LEEGVKKQGDKIKIL
-233 EWETPAVEL
+233 WESPAVEI
-242 LKNAKGEI
+242 LKNDKGE
-250 VGAVGVKK
+250 VVGVVAQQN
-258 GKKVFVRAK
+258 GKKINVRAK
-267 KAVVLCTGGYE
+267 KAVVLCSGGYE
-278 YNRAMRQAFLE
+278 YSKPMRQAFLE
-289 GPGING
+289 GPGVDG

-307 GIAMGMAVGA
+307 GIAMGMAAGA
-317 GLQKVGKSAARVSVP
+317 GLQKVGKSAARVIVP
-332 TQKTFNGMRLGS
+332 TQVRCNGMRLGS

-352 NSIVVDNY
+352 NSIVVDNF

-378 FYKAAVHFDITT
+378 FYKAAVNFDIST
-390 LTYPRTPSWMIF
+390 LSYPRTPSWMIF

-426 WDKDNQKAIDSG
+426 WDEKNEKPIASG
-438 LILKADTIEEL
+438 LILKADSIEEL

-455 HPENKKRMV
+455 HPENKSRMV
-464 PENLVETVKR
+464 PANLVETVSR
-474 FNQFCDDKKDADFGR
+474 FNKFCDDKKDADFGR
-489 RPATLGKIAQGPF
+489 RPATLGKIEQGPF

-517 LLADADRR
+517 LLANADRE

-532 PIPHLYCVGEIA
+532 PIPRLYCVGEIA

-559 CLVYGRNTGKIVAK
+559 CLVFGRHCGKNVAK
-573 LPNSKL
+573 LPDTQI

>member
-1 MGRSHKERKMTNRRE
+1 MTNRRE

-28 VAVPSAFAAQALTPL
+28 VAVPSAFVAQALTPL

-317 GLQKVGKSAARVSVP
+317 GLQKVGKSAARVIVP

>member
-1 MGRSHKERKMTNRRE
+1 MTNRRD
-16 FLTGALGGVAAG
+16 FLKTSLTGAGAGLTLPAAF
-28 VAVPSAFAAQALTPL
+28 SASAAQANSTL
-43 PRKWD
+43 PKKWD
-48 IVTDVVVLGFGGAGA
+48 LEADVVVLGFGGAGA

-73 AKVVVLEKNPENA
+73 ASVVVLEKNPEDA

-97 FHSPFKDGDPKA
+97 FHCPFKDGDPKA
-109 LKEYAKAMFSGE
+109 LKAYAKAMFSGE
-121 NIDWKEEG
+121 NIPWKEEG

-139 QLWADLSPT
+139 QLWADLSPS
-148 NIDFMKSLDPDFIG
+148 NLEFMQSLDPEFIG

-167 YDKASF
+167 FDKASF
-173 PNFPGAKE
+173 PDFPGAKDS
-181 CRYNA
+181 RYNA

-198 NQVSYGCPKK
+198 NQVSYKQPKA

-219 LAEGVKKQGKNIRV
+219 LAEGVKKQGDKIRV
-233 EWETPAVEL
+233 VWEAPANEL

-250 VGAVGVKK
+250 VGAVAQHK
-258 GKKVFVRAK
+258 GKKLFVRAR

-278 YNRAMRQAFLE
+278 YSPAMRSAFLE
-289 GPGING
+289 GPGKNG

-317 GLQKVGKSAARVSVP
+317 GLQKVGKSAARVIVP
-332 TQKTFNGMRLGS
+332 TQVTFNGLRLGS
-344 ITPAVGSA
+344 ITPSVGSP
-352 NSIVVDNY
+352 NSFVVDNF

-378 FYKAAVHFDITT
+378 FYKAAVQFDITS
-390 LTYPRTPSWMIF
+390 LSYPRTPSWMIF
-402 DEKLRTS
+402 DETLRAS

-426 WDKDNQKAIDSG
+426 WDKDNLKAIESG

-449 AEKIKN
+449 AEKIRN
-455 HPENKKRMV
+455 HPENKSRMV

-489 RPATLGKIAQGPF
+489 RAATLGKVEKGPF

-517 LLADADRR
+517 LLANADRQ
-525 VLTWEGK
+525 VLTWEGE

-559 CLVYGRNTGKIVAK
+559 CLVYGRHCGKLVAG
-573 LPNSKL
+573 LPNTKL

>member
-1 MGRSHKERKMTNRRE
+1 MTNRRD
-16 FLTGALGGVAAG
+16 FLKTSLTGAVAGLTLPA
-28 VAVPSAFAAQALTPL
+28 AFSASAAQANSTL
-43 PRKWD
+43 PKKWD
-48 IVTDVVVLGFGGAGA
+48 LEADVVVLGFGGAGA

-73 AKVVVLEKNPENA
+73 ASVVVLEKNPEDA

-97 FHSPFKDGDPKA
+97 FHCPFKDGDPKA
-109 LKEYAKAMFSGE
+109 LKAYAKAMFSGE
-121 NIDWKEEG
+121 NIPWKEEG

-139 QLWADLSPT
+139 QLWADLSPS
-148 NIDFMKSLDPDFIG
+148 NLEFMQSLDPEFIG

-167 YDKASF
+167 FDKASF
-173 PNFPGAKE
+173 PDFPGAKDS
-181 CRYNA
+181 RYNA

-198 NQVSYGCPKK
+198 NQVSYKQPKA

-219 LAEGVKKQGKNIRV
+219 LAEGVKKQGDKIQV
-233 EWETPAVEL
+233 VWEAPANEL

-250 VGAVGVKK
+250 VGAVAQHK
-258 GKKVFVRAK
+258 GKKLFVRAR

-278 YNRAMRQAFLE
+278 YSPAMRSAFLE
-289 GPGING
+289 GPGKNG

-317 GLQKVGKSAARVSVP
+317 GLQKVGKSAARVIVP
-332 TQKTFNGMRLGS
+332 TQVTFNGLRLGS
-344 ITPAVGSA
+344 ITPSVGSP
-352 NSIVVDNY
+352 NSFVVDNF

-378 FYKAAVHFDITT
+378 FYKAAVQFDITS
-390 LTYPRTPSWMIF
+390 LSYPRTPSWMIF
-402 DEKLRTS
+402 DETLRAS

-426 WDKDNQKAIDSG
+426 WDKDNLKAIESG

-449 AEKIKN
+449 AEKIRN
-455 HPENKKRMV
+455 HPENKSRMV

-489 RPATLGKIAQGPF
+489 RAATLGKVEKGPF

-517 LLADADRR
+517 LLANADRQ
-525 VLTWEGK
+525 VLTWEGE

-559 CLVYGRNTGKIVAK
+559 CLVYGRHCGKLVAG
-573 LPNSKL
+573 LPNTKL

>member
-1 MGRSHKERKMTNRRE
+1 MTNRRD
-16 FLTGALGGVAAG
+16 FLKTSLTGAVAGLTLPA
-28 VAVPSAFAAQALTPL
+28 AFSASAAQANSTL
-43 PRKWD
+43 PKKWD
-48 IVTDVVVLGFGGAGA
+48 LEADVVVLGFGGAGA

-73 AKVVVLEKNPENA
+73 ASVVVLEKNPEDA

-97 FHSPFKDGDPKA
+97 FHCPFKDGDPKA
-109 LKEYAKAMFSGE
+109 LKAYAKAMFSGE
-121 NIDWKEEG
+121 NIPWKEEG

-139 QLWADLSPT
+139 QLWADLSPS
-148 NIDFMKSLDPDFIG
+148 NLEFMQSLDPEFIG

-167 YDKASF
+167 FDKASF
-173 PNFPGAKE
+173 PDFPGAKDS
-181 CRYNA
+181 RYNA

-198 NQVSYGCPKK
+198 NQVSYKQPKA

-219 LAEGVKKQGKNIRV
+219 LAEGVKKQGDKIRV
-233 EWETPAVEL
+233 VWEAPANEL

-250 VGAVGVKK
+250 VGAVAQHK
-258 GKKVFVRAK
+258 GKKLFVRAR

-278 YNRAMRQAFLE
+278 YSPAMRSAFLE
-289 GPGING
+289 GPGKNG

-307 GIAMGMAVGA
+307 GIAMGLAVGA
-317 GLQKVGKSAARVSVP
+317 GLQKVGKSAARVIVP
-332 TQKTFNGMRLGS
+332 TQVTFNGLRLGS
-344 ITPAVGSA
+344 ITPSVGSP
-352 NSIVVDNY
+352 NSFVVDNF

-378 FYKAAVHFDITT
+378 FYKAAVQFDITS
-390 LTYPRTPSWMIF
+390 LSYPRTPSWMIF
-402 DEKLRTS
+402 DETLRAS

-426 WDKDNQKAIDSG
+426 WDKDNLKAIESG

-449 AEKIKN
+449 AEKIRN
-455 HPENKKRMV
+455 HPENKSRMV

-489 RPATLGKIAQGPF
+489 RAATLGKVEKGPF

-517 LLADADRR
+517 LLANADRQ
-525 VLTWEGK
+525 VLTWEGE

-559 CLVYGRNTGKIVAK
+559 CLVYGRHCGKLVAG
-573 LPNSKL
+573 LPNTKL